1 MAGGAQ
7 DMTKSIPNGAA
18 NAETKTAQL
27 HVSFISKQVAYLV
40 SEETIR
46 SLFSSFG
53 KVVDVVL
60 KKATFDQVSFLSNI
74 LLITTNFTQLV

>member
-1 MAGGAQ
+1 MTNGAQ
-7 DMTKSIPNGAA
+7 DMTQVMPNGAA
-18 NAETKTAQL
+18 AGETKTAQL

-60 KKATFDQVSFLSNI
+60 KKATFDQVS
-74 LLITTNFTQLV
+74 